1 MASTPCPSCQT
12 EVAEG
17 TAFCPSC
24 GTSVAGAPAAAT
36 AGPSTSP
43 QIKFDAS
50 TLSQTDRIVGVA
62 TVVLFISLFLP
73 WFSVNLGFASATAS
87 GLSAHGYLYI
97 PLLISIALIAFL
109 AAGAL
114 GLWTLPTTSAVSRDQ
129 VLLIGAAISF
139 VFVLLGFVLKPGGS
153 LVGWSFGAFISLVAA
168 VVALVPTARP
178 AIQARRGK

>member
-1 MASTPCPSCQT
+1 MASTTCPSCQT
-12 EVAEG
+12 EVAAG

-24 GTSVAGAPAAAT
+24 GSSVSGAAAPASGSA
-36 AGPSTSP
+36 SP
-43 QIKFDAS
+43 QMKFDVS
-50 TLSQTDRIVGVA
+50 TLSQTDRIVGIA

-73 WFSVNLGFASATAS
+73 WFSVNLGFGSVTAS

-97 PLLISIALIAFL
+97 PLLISIGLIVFL
-109 AAGAL
+109 GAGAM
-114 GLWTLPTTSAVSRDQ
+114 GLWTLPASSPLGRDQ

-139 VFVLLGFVLKPGGS
+139 VLVLIGFVFKPGGS
-153 LVGWSFGAFISLVAA
+153 LVGWAFGSFVSLVAA